1 MTANSNSNN
10 NNNKNNKNKNNKNM
24 NNKNNNSSMLEL
36 CENYICWRA
45 TGIYG
50 HLLLH
55 NTAKG

>member
-1 MTANSNSNN
+1 
-10 NNNKNNKNKNNKNM
+10 M